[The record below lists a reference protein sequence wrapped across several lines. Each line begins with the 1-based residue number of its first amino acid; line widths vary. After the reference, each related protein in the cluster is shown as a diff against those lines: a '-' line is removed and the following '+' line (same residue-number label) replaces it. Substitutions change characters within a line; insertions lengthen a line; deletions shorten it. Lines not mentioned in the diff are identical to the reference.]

1 MNIAVAGILQLDFC
15 ESFENSYFRLICYG
29 LELFLVFI
37 FWHAAFTAG
46 CSALV
51 HNISLCGELR

>member
-1 MNIAVAGILQLDFC
+1 MNIAVAGILQLEFY
-15 ESFENSYFRLICYG
+15 ESFENSYFRLIHYG

-46 CSALV
+46 CSVLV
-51 HNISLCGELR
+51 HN